1 MINPL
6 LLSII
11 VPTYNEEL
19 GIDEFYRRTKEVVD
33 SLAPEF
39 DYELIFIND
48 CSTDNTLVKL
58 AGLAKIDK
66 KIKIISF
73 SKNFGNQAG
82 ITAGVDHAKGDVA
95 VIIDDDLQDP
105 PELIRQFIEQ
115 WKKGYKVVYGVRPKR
130 KGVNPLFKLVAKL
143 FYASL
148 GKLSTTKIPPDTG
161 DFRLLDRQVLNSL
174 KNMREESRYYRGMV
188 SWVGFKQIGVEYERD
203 QRYAGKSTFT
213 LKKYIH
219 FALNGITSFTDQPL
233 YFSTIL
239 GFIITIITFI
249 LGVQIIITKIMNPSF
264 SIPGWPSLAV
274 IILFFG
280 GIQLLSIGVV
290 SIYIGKIYREV
301 KDRPLYIVEETYNL
315 EPIKLHT

>member
-1 MINPL
+1 MTSPL

-19 GIDEFYRRTKEVVD
+19 GILEFYRRTKAVVD
-33 SLAPEF
+33 SLTPEF

-48 CSTDNTLVKL
+48 CSTDQTLTRLVELSKV
-58 AGLAKIDK
+58 DT
-66 KIKIISF
+66 KIKVISF

-82 ITAGVDHAKGDVA
+82 ITAGIDYAKGDIA

-105 PELIRQFIEQ
+105 PELIHQFIDQ
-115 WKKGYKVVYGVRPKR
+115 WKNGYKVVYGVRPKHR
-130 KGVNPLFKLVAKL
+130 GVNPLFQVLAKI
-143 FYASL
+143 FYRTLS
-148 GKLSTTKIPPDTG
+148 KLSDTKIPADTG

-174 KNMREESRYYRGMV
+174 KNMREENRYYRGMV
-188 SWVGFKQIGVEYERD
+188 SWVGFKQVGLEYERD
-203 QRYAGKSTFT
+203 ARYAGKSTFS
-213 LKKYIH
+213 LQKYIQ
-219 FALNGITSFTDQPL
+219 FALNGLTSFTDRPL

-239 GFIITIITFI
+239 GFLITIVTFI
-249 LGVQIIITKIMNPSF
+249 LAVQIIITKIMNPSF

-290 SIYIGKIYREV
+290 SIYISKIYRAA
-301 KDRPLYIVEETYNL
+301 KNRPLYIIDEAHNL
-315 EPIKLHT
+315 N

>member
-1 MINPL
+1 MTSPL

-19 GIDEFYRRTKEVVD
+19 GILEFYRRTKAVVD
-33 SLAPEF
+33 SLTPEF

-48 CSTDNTLVKL
+48 CSTDQTLTKL
-58 AGLAKIDK
+58 VELSKVDK
-66 KIKIISF
+66 KIKVISF

-82 ITAGVDHAKGDVA
+82 ITAGIDYAKGDIA

-105 PELIRQFIEQ
+105 PELIHQFIDQ
-115 WKKGYKVVYGVRPKR
+115 WKNGYKVVYGVRPKR
-130 KGVNPLFKLVAKL
+130 RGVNPLFQVLAKI
-143 FYASL
+143 FYRTLS
-148 GKLSTTKIPPDTG
+148 KLSDTKIPADTG

-174 KNMREESRYYRGMV
+174 KNMREENRYYRGMV
-188 SWVGFKQIGVEYERD
+188 SWVGFKQIGLEYERD
-203 QRYAGKSTFT
+203 ARYAGKSTFS
-213 LKKYIH
+213 LQKYIQ
-219 FALNGITSFTDQPL
+219 FALNGLTSFTDRPL

-239 GFIITIITFI
+239 GFLITIVTFI
-249 LGVQIIITKIMNPSF
+249 LAVQIIITKIMNPSF

-290 SIYIGKIYREV
+290 SIYISKIYRAA
-301 KDRPLYIVEETYNL
+301 KNRPLYIIDEFHNL
-315 EPIKLHT
+315 N

>member
-1 MINPL
+1 MTSPL

-19 GIDEFYRRTKEVVD
+19 GILEFYRRTKAVVD
-33 SLAPEF
+33 SLTPEF

-48 CSTDNTLVKL
+48 CSTDQTLTKL
-58 AGLAKIDK
+58 VELSKVDK
-66 KIKIISF
+66 KIKVISF

-82 ITAGVDHAKGDVA
+82 ITAGIDYAKGDIA

-105 PELIRQFIEQ
+105 PELIHQFIDQ
-115 WKKGYKVVYGVRPKR
+115 WKNGYKVVYGVRPKR
-130 KGVNPLFKLVAKL
+130 RGVNPLFQVLAKI
-143 FYASL
+143 FYRTLS
-148 GKLSTTKIPPDTG
+148 KLSDTKIPADTG

-174 KNMREESRYYRGMV
+174 KNMREENRYYRGMV
-188 SWVGFKQIGVEYERD
+188 SWVGFKQIGLEYERD
-203 QRYAGKSTFT
+203 ARYAGKSTFS
-213 LKKYIH
+213 LQKYIQ
-219 FALNGITSFTDQPL
+219 FALNGLTSFTDRPL

-239 GFIITIITFI
+239 GFLITIVTFI
-249 LGVQIIITKIMNPSF
+249 LAVQIIITKIMNPSF

-290 SIYIGKIYREV
+290 SIYISKIYRAA
-301 KDRPLYIVEETYNL
+301 KNRPLYIIDESHNL
-315 EPIKLHT
+315 N

>member
-1 MINPL
+1 MTSPL

-19 GIDEFYRRTKEVVD
+19 GILEFYRRTKAVVD
-33 SLAPEF
+33 SLTPEF

-48 CSTDNTLVKL
+48 CSTDQTLTRLVELSKV
-58 AGLAKIDK
+58 DT
-66 KIKIISF
+66 KIKVISF

-82 ITAGVDHAKGDVA
+82 ITAGIDYAKGDIA

-105 PELIRQFIEQ
+105 PELIHQFIDQ
-115 WKKGYKVVYGVRPKR
+115 WKNGYKVVYGVRPKR
-130 KGVNPLFKLVAKL
+130 RGVNPLFQVLAKI
-143 FYASL
+143 FYRTLS
-148 GKLSTTKIPPDTG
+148 KLSDTKIPADTG

-174 KNMREESRYYRGMV
+174 KNMREENRYYRGMV
-188 SWVGFKQIGVEYERD
+188 SWVGFKQVGLEYERD
-203 QRYAGKSTFT
+203 ARYAGKSTFS
-213 LKKYIH
+213 LQKYIQ
-219 FALNGITSFTDQPL
+219 FALNGLTSFTDRPL

-239 GFIITIITFI
+239 GFLITIVTFI
-249 LGVQIIITKIMNPSF
+249 LAVQIIITKIMNPSF

-290 SIYIGKIYREV
+290 SIYISKIYRAA
-301 KDRPLYIVEETYNL
+301 KNRPLYIIDEAHNL
-315 EPIKLHT
+315 N